1 MSVKKVNW
9 KYKGMLFNIIELGMG
24 EKLKELG

>member
-1 MSVKKVNW
+1 MSAKKVNW
-9 KYKGMLFNIIELGMG
+9 KHKGMLLNTIELGMG